1 MLTFAARMG
10 PRPAMRFPFPFRFS
24 RLVFVPFVLAGVACV
39 PVLGLHAQE
48 YVGEGG
54 HVPYKDT
61 SLLKVPAGARVAIYE
76 FEDLECPACAHAFP
90 IVHAAVERYHIPLI
104 RHDFP
109 LQMHVWSR
117 DAAITARYLQDKVS
131 PQAAE
136 QFRGDV
142 FKSQANIS
150 SKDDLQSF
158 TRKWFESHKLQMPFV
173 MDPSGRFAA
182 EVQADE
188 TLGERIGLQHTP
200 TIFVLYAKGWVEVM
214 DVTQLYSVIDNAL
227 AASPATHATPQGGPK
242 RASGKPS

>member
-1 MLTFAARMG
+1 MRLPLPARC
-10 PRPAMRFPFPFRFS
+10 S
-24 RLVFVPFVLAGVACV
+24 RLLFVCLAIFGLACFSV
-39 PVLGLHAQE
+39 SGLHAQE
-48 YVGEGG
+48 YVGEGV

-61 SLLKVPAGARVAIYE
+61 SLLKPPAGARVAIYD
-76 FEDLECPACAHAFP
+76 FEDLECPACSHAFP
-90 IVHAAVERYHIPLI
+90 IVHAAVERFHIPLV

-131 PQAAE
+131 PQTAE

-158 TRKWFESHKLQMPFV
+158 TRKWFESHKLQVPFV

-182 EVQADE
+182 EVQADQ
-188 TLGERIGLQHTP
+188 TLGDRVGLQHTP
-200 TIFVLYAKGWVEVM
+200 TVFVVYAKGWVEVL
-214 DVTQLYSVIDNAL
+214 DITQLYSVIDNAL
-227 AASPATHATPQGGPK
+227 AASPETHAIARGGPK
-242 RASGKPS
+242 KSSKTN

>member
-1 MLTFAARMG
+1 MRSLSSLRIPHILFVCLAAVG
-10 PRPAMRFPFPFRFS
+10 LS
-24 RLVFVPFVLAGVACV
+24 SLSVP
-39 PVLGLHAQE
+39 GLRAQE
-48 YVGEGG
+48 YVGNDP

-61 SLLKVPAGARVAIYE
+61 SVLKLPAGARVAIYE

-90 IVHAAVERYHIPLI
+90 IVHAAIDRYHIPLI

-109 LQMHVWSR
+109 LQMHIWSR

-131 PQAAE
+131 PQVAE

-142 FKSQANIS
+142 FKSQANIN
-150 SKDDLQSF
+150 SKDDLQSY

-182 EVQADE
+182 EVQADQ

-227 AASPATHATPQGGPK
+227 AASPAALATPRGGP
-242 RASGKPS
+242 RKPPTKQS

>member
-1 MLTFAARMG
+1 
-10 PRPAMRFPFPFRFS
+10 MRLPFRLRLS
-24 RLVFVPFVLAGVACV
+24 RLALLSPAVIGLACLSVLS
-39 PVLGLHAQE
+39 LRAQE
-48 YVGEGG
+48 YVGGDN

-61 SLLKVPAGARVAIYE
+61 SLLKVPAGQRVAIYE
-76 FEDLECPACAHAFP
+76 FEDLECPACANAFP
-90 IVHAAVERYHIPLI
+90 IVHAAIERYHIPLI

-131 PQAAE
+131 PQTAE

-142 FKSQANIS
+142 FHSQANIS

-182 EVQADE
+182 EVQADQ
-188 TLGERIGLQHTP
+188 TLGERVGLQHTP

-214 DVTQLYSVIDNAL
+214 DVKQLYSVIDNAL
-227 AASPATHATPQGGPK
+227 AASPAAHATPQGGPK
-242 RASGKPS
+242 RAPGKPS

>member
-1 MLTFAARMG
+1 
-10 PRPAMRFPFPFRFS
+10 MRFPRSLRVSSLLFV
-24 RLVFVPFVLAGVACV
+24 RLALV
-39 PVLGLHAQE
+39 GLVCLSIPSLRAQE
-48 YVGEGG
+48 YVGNDP

-61 SLLKVPAGARVAIYE
+61 SVLKVPAGARVAIYE

-90 IVHAAVERYHIPLI
+90 IVHSAIDRYHIPLI

-131 PQAAE
+131 PQVAE

-150 SKDDLQSF
+150 SKDDLQSY

-200 TIFVLYAKGWVEVM
+200 TVFVLYAKGWVEVM
-214 DVTQLYSVIDNAL
+214 DITQLYSVIDNAL
-227 AASPATHATPQGGPK
+227 AASPETHAVPRGGPK
-242 RASGKPS
+242 KPPTKQS

>member
-1 MLTFAARMG
+1 
-10 PRPAMRFPFPFRFS
+10 MRLPLFVRCS
-24 RLVFVPFVLAGVACV
+24 RLFFVRLAVVGLACLLV
-39 PVLGLHAQE
+39 SDVCAQE
-48 YVGEGG
+48 YVGNDP

-61 SLLKVPAGARVAIYE
+61 SVLKVPAGARVAIYD
-76 FEDLECPACAHAFP
+76 FEDLECPACSHAFP
-90 IVHAAVERYHIPLI
+90 IVHAAIERYHIPLI

-131 PQAAE
+131 PQTAE

-150 SKDDLQSF
+150 SKDDLQSY

-182 EVQADE
+182 EVQADQ

-200 TIFVLYAKGWVEVM
+200 TIFVLYAKGWVEVQ

-227 AASPATHATPQGGPK
+227 AASPETHAVARGGPK
-242 RASGKPS
+242 KSPKTN

>member
-1 MLTFAARMG
+1 
-10 PRPAMRFPFPFRFS
+10 MRLRIS
-24 RLVFVPFVLAGVACV
+24 VRCTRLFFVRLAVVGLACLFVSDLR
-39 PVLGLHAQE
+39 AQE
-48 YVGEGG
+48 YVGNEP

-61 SLLKVPAGARVAIYE
+61 SVLKVPAGSRVAIYD
-76 FEDLECPACAHAFP
+76 FEDLECPACSHAFP
-90 IVHAAVERYHIPLI
+90 IVHAAIERYHIPLI

-117 DAAITARYLQDKVS
+117 EAAITARYLQDKVS
-131 PQAAE
+131 PQVAE

-150 SKDDLQSF
+150 SKDDLQSY

-182 EVQADE
+182 EVQADQ
-188 TLGERIGLQHTP
+188 TLGDRIGLQHTP
-200 TIFVLYAKGWVEVM
+200 TIFVLYAKGWVEVQ

-227 AASPATHATPQGGPK
+227 AASPETHAVARGGPK
-242 RASGKPS
+242 KSPKTN

>member
-1 MLTFAARMG
+1 MLTFADKMG
-10 PRPAMRFPFPFRFS
+10 PRSAMRLLLSVRCS
-24 RLVFVPFVLAGVACV
+24 RLFFVRLAVFGLACLFVP
-39 PVLGLHAQE
+39 GLRAQE
-48 YVGEGG
+48 YVGDGV

-61 SLLKVPAGARVAIYE
+61 SLLKPPAGARVAIYD

-131 PQAAE
+131 PQTAE

-142 FKSQANIS
+142 FKSQTNIS
-150 SKDDLQSF
+150 SKDDLQSY

-173 MDPSGRFAA
+173 VDPSGRFAA
-182 EVQADE
+182 EVQADQ

-227 AASPATHATPQGGPK
+227 AASPETHVVPRGGPK
-242 RASGKPS
+242 KSSKTN

>member
-1 MLTFAARMG
+1 MCLSSRLRSSRLFSFIFAA
-10 PRPAMRFPFPFRFS
+10 S
-24 RLVFVPFVLAGVACV
+24 VLACLSAA
-39 PVLGLHAQE
+39 PLRAQE
-48 YVGEGG
+48 YVGNEP
-54 HVPYKDT
+54 HVQYKDT
-61 SLLKVPAGARVAIYE
+61 SVLKVPAGARVAIYD
-76 FEDLECPACAHAFP
+76 FEDLECPACSHAFP
-90 IVHAAVERYHIPLI
+90 IVHSAVERYHIPLI

-131 PQAAE
+131 PQVAE

-142 FKSQANIS
+142 FKNQANIS
-150 SKDDLQSF
+150 NKDDLQSY

-182 EVQADE
+182 EVQADQ

-227 AASPATHATPQGGPK
+227 AASPETHAVARGGPK
-242 RASGKPS
+242 NSSKTN

>member
-1 MLTFAARMG
+1 MRLPSSARI
-10 PRPAMRFPFPFRFS
+10 FRF
-24 RLVFVPFVLAGVACV
+24 FVVCLAVACLV
-39 PVLGLHAQE
+39 CVLPQMRAQE
-48 YVGEGG
+48 YVGNDP

-61 SLLKVPAGARVAIYE
+61 SVLKVPAGSRVAIYD

-90 IVHAAVERYHIPLI
+90 IVHAAIERYHIPLI

-131 PQAAE
+131 PQTAE

-142 FKSQANIS
+142 FKSQSNIG

-158 TRKWFESHKLQMPFV
+158 TRKWFEGHKLQMPFV

-182 EVQADE
+182 EVQADQ

-227 AASPATHATPQGGPK
+227 AASPEGHAVPRGGPK
-242 RASGKPS
+242 KSPKTN

>member
-1 MLTFAARMG
+1 MLTIAAKIG
-10 PRPAMRFPFPFRFS
+10 PRPAMRLPSSLRFS
-24 RLVFVPFVLAGVACV
+24 RLLFSILAAASLACLSVPDLR
-39 PVLGLHAQE
+39 AQE
-48 YVGEGG
+48 YVGEGV

-61 SLLKVPAGARVAIYE
+61 SVLKVPAGSRVAIYD
-76 FEDLECPACAHAFP
+76 FEDLECPACSHAFP

-131 PQAAE
+131 PQVAE

-142 FKSQANIS
+142 FKNQANIS
-150 SKDDLQSF
+150 NKDDLQSY
-158 TRKWFESHKLQMPFV
+158 TRKWFEGHKQQMPFV
-173 MDPSGRFAA
+173 TDPSGRFAA
-182 EVQADE
+182 EVQADQ

-227 AASPATHATPQGGPK
+227 AASPETHAVARGGPK
-242 RASGKPS
+242 KSPKTN

>member
-1 MLTFAARMG
+1 
-10 PRPAMRFPFPFRFS
+10 MRFPFPARS
-24 RLVFVPFVLAGVACV
+24 MRLFFLPLAAVGLACLFVPGA
-39 PVLGLHAQE
+39 PAQE
-48 YVGEGG
+48 YVGNEP

-61 SLLKVPAGARVAIYE
+61 SVLKVPAGARVAIYD

-131 PQAAE
+131 PQTAE

-142 FKSQANIS
+142 FKSQTNIS
-150 SKDDLQSF
+150 SKDDLQSY

-227 AASPATHATPQGGPK
+227 AASPETHAVARGGPK
-242 RASGKPS
+242 KSSKTN